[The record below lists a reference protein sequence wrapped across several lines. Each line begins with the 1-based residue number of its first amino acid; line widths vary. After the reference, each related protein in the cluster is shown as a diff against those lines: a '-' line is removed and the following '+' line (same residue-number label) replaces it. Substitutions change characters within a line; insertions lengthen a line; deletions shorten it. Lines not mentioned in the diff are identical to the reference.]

1 MTPNQIIT
9 KAKKRVRTNTAN
21 LDWPGFY
28 EDVIDEIFSKKPWRF
43 ARKEINY
50 IHPQQTFEKT
60 FNADSTELSL
70 NHIISAYYT
79 LSFASGGLG
88 PPVAQTGT
96 SRELEYIPYIELN
109 KYHPDH
115 MIDGYPDY
123 ITIIRDSDNVS
134 GMQIGIYR
142 RPVSDAAIWV
152 YGDFIPSYVINDNP
166 MPILPKQFH
175 RIVVYGVV
183 AYAAEEN
190 GQDQLSNKAYAKFS
204 KGLAELDDWDR
215 TNPIYKPAFQP
226 YDRDVIRKGPRFPYN
241 YPA

>member
-9 KAKKRVRTNTAN
+9 KAKKRVRTNTTN
-21 LDWPGFY
+21 LDWSGFF
-28 EDVIDEIFSKKPWRF
+28 EDTIDEIFGKKPWRF

-50 IHPQQTFEKT
+50 IHPQSTFDKI
-60 FNADSTELSL
+60 FNADAVELSL

-79 LSFASGGLG
+79 LSFAPGGG
-88 PPVAQTGT
+88 GQPVAQTGT

-123 ITIIRDSDNVS
+123 LTIIQDSDNVS
-134 GMQIGIYR
+134 GMHIGIYR
-142 RPVSDAAIWV
+142 RPVSDCAIWI
-152 YGDFIPSYVINDNP
+152 YGDFIPSYTINDNP

-175 RIVVYGVV
+175 RIVVERIVSF
-183 AYAAEEN
+183 AAEEN
-190 GQDQLSNKAYAKFS
+190 GQDALMGRAYNKFL
-204 KGLAELDDWDR
+204 KGMEDLDNWDR
-215 TNPIYKPAFQP
+215 TNPVYKPAFQP
-226 YDRDVIRKGPRFPYN
+226 YDRDVVRKGPRFPYN